1 MQSFKAA
8 KGMNLPFNK
17 PHLADGEMEYLAQA
31 MKNKLTASEGPLTR
45 VCKNLLSSATRSP
58 GALLTTV
65 RECLASQFQPGSRK
79 RQVEDQFQSPCY
91 YHIALPWL
99 S

>member
-1 MQSFKAA
+1 
-8 KGMNLPFNK
+8 MNLPFNK
-17 PHLADGEMEYLAQA
+17 PHLADREMEYQA
-31 MKNKLTASEGPLTR
+31 EAVKNRLTAYEGPFTT

-65 RECLASQFQPGSRK
+65 RECLAPQFQPGSRK
-79 RQVEDQFQSPCY
+79 RQVENQFQSPCY